1 MAGRCSV
8 WPTTAHP
15 STFSHHRALCT
26 LTSTCTSGAAVNA
39 KKEILHVY
47 RKKDLPKMF
56 WMEGVSSQKE
66 LPMYSFGW
74 MLSRA
79 QTRYQFTVRKAV
91 KCQCNRTLN
100 MKAKSDQ
107 RKAKSQS
114 VDWCSLY
121 LSTCIQSSLPCS
133 RTPRTVTAA
142 ANESDPT
149 YWCFQTLKNLDQK
162 FLWPDSVLADV
173 AVHNGIW
180 QPRFVLIEWT
190 NKPKI

>member
-47 RKKDLPKMF
+47 REKDLPKMF

-114 VDWCSLY
+114 VDWCSQY

-142 ANESDPT
+142 SQWIWSNILM
-149 YWCFQTLKNLDQK
+149 F
-162 FLWPDSVLADV
+162 PDSKKSWSEIPLA
-173 AVHNGIW
+173 
-180 QPRFVLIEWT
+180 RFSPCWCGGSQRYLAA
-190 NKPKI
+190 